1 MTKSRGLRAPRL
13 YWTPDQI
20 ELLREH
26 YPDKLTADLIDL
38 IGRDLHSIYAKA
50 SELGIKKSAAF
61 LASPAA
67 GRTNGRQG
75 IGTRFEKG
83 HQTWNAGTHYVA
95 GGRSAET
102 RFKKGSRPVN
112 WMPIG
117 SERLSKEGYLQRKM
131 TNTGITRRDY
141 VPVHHIVWIEHNGPI
156 PQGHRIIF
164 KDSNKQNIVIENLD
178 CISLADNMRRN
189 SLHNYPKPIA
199 QLIQL
204 RGAINRKI
212 NRRLK
217 DEQPATT
224 DK

>member
-1 MTKSRGLRAPRL
+1 MTKSKGLRAPRTF
-13 YWTPDQI
+13 WTPDQI
-20 ELLREH
+20 TQLREH
-26 YPDKLTADLIDL
+26 YPNKLTAALVDM
-38 IGRDLHSIYAKA
+38 IGRDLRSIYAKA

-75 IGTRFEKG
+75 LGTRFKKG
-83 HQTWNAGTHYVA
+83 HKTWNAGTNYVA

-102 RFKKGSRPVN
+102 RFKKGSRPKN

-131 TNTGITRRDY
+131 TDTGVTRRDY
-141 VPVHHIVWIEHNGPI
+141 VPVHHLVWIAHNGPV
-156 PQGHRIIF
+156 PQGHRIVF
-164 KDSNKQNIVIENLD
+164 KDGNKQNIIIENLE
-178 CISLADNMRRN
+178 CISLADLMKRN
-189 SLHNYPKPIA
+189 TLHNYPKEIA
-199 QLIQL
+199 LCIQL
-204 RGAINRKI
+204 RGAVNRKI

-224 DK
+224 NK